1 MLAALLYLSADLRPF
16 FHVLR
21 PCNARRQFAATPD
34 NCLQFYVTAN
44 PSLDF
49 VNIGRAIEFALPLS
63 GIYTVR
69 VAGAAG
75 GKGVC
80 SREAAGRGRLIAVT
94 GVSIEASET
103 VSVILGQRGTSA
115 CETAPSHPA
124 CQLSTEDSAN
134 FSAECSR
141 LFSDS
146 SLLLDGGGGGG
157 GFSEFRSSQFLWT
170 AGGGGGAAA
179 FEGDGFLSDASAT
192 FASNTSLSMN
202 GVGSVSVSAGVGGG
216 SQETTSSSFPQDG
229 NFLNRNG
236 IPLEGGDDC
245 LVRVNSD
252 GLFPNTV
259 GGFGGGGGGCGN
271 GGGGGGFIGGNVVA
285 FGNSSAG
292 QGGISF
298 VPDITAVAQNEL
310 NDEADGFVSLFL
322 DGCMCTHQCLPD
334 FSQLTFRCACPFNS
348 TVSESGLDCIISES
362 ANGASTVPTK
372 SKYSFNC
379 TLQVMHCL
387 MLKVLPLNL

>member
-1 MLAALLYLSADLRPF
+1 MGALLYLSADLRSF

-21 PCNARRQFAATPD
+21 PCNASRQFAATPD
-34 NCLQFYVTAN
+34 NCMQFYATAN
-44 PSLDF
+44 PTLDF
-49 VNIGRAIEFALPLS
+49 VSIGRAIEFALPLS
-63 GIYTVR
+63 GSYTVR

-80 SREAAGRGRLIAVT
+80 SREAAGRGRLIAIS
-94 GVSIEASET
+94 GVFIEASET

-124 CQLSTEDSAN
+124 CQPSTEDSAN

-146 SLLLDGGGGGG
+146 TLLLDGGGGGG
-157 GFSEFRSSQFLWT
+157 GYSEFRSGQFFWT

-179 FEGDGFLSDASAT
+179 FEGDGFLSDASAE
-192 FASNTSLSMN
+192 FANNTSDPMN
-202 GVGSVSVSAGVGGG
+202 GVGSANVSAGVGGG
-216 SQETTSSSFPQDG
+216 ASATTSSFPQDG
-229 NFLNRNG
+229 NFLGTNG
-236 IPLEGGDDC
+236 VHSEGGDDC
-245 LVRVNSD
+245 LVRINSD

-334 FSQLTFRCACPFNS
+334 FSQLTFRCACPVNS

-362 ANGASTVPTK
+362 ANGASTVPAK